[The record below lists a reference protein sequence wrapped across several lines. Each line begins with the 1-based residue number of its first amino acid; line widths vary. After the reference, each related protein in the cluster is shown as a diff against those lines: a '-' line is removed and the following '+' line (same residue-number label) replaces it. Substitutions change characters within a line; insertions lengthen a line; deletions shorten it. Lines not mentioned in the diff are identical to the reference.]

1 MGGMVLLLLGQS
13 IGKMIGRAL
22 VFQKDPIAL
31 GSPKR
36 YEFIPEL
43 KKMNGSGKRE
53 QEHVP
58 HSCIKSENKEV
69 SGPFHVVAMQ
79 LNGKEMYKKLCCN

>member
-1 MGGMVLLLLGQS
+1 
-13 IGKMIGRAL
+13 
-22 VFQKDPIAL
+22 
-31 GSPKR
+31 
-36 YEFIPEL
+36 
-43 KKMNGSGKRE
+43 MNGSGKRE